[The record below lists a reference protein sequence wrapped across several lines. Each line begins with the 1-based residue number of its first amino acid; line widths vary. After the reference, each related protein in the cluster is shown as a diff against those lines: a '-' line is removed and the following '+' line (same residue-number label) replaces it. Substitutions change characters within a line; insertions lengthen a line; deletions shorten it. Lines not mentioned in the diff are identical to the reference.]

1 MQDVKTCNVVAAFII
16 FAEEVEDKKFLKVR
30 DKINMATTSIIA
42 EEEEAEVNL
51 PMVVKVQKMSI
62 ATIATSLDTM
72 LVIVGVN
79 Q

>member
-72 LVIVGVN
+72 LMIVGVN